1 MKTLSLSFIL
11 ILLSGCSTY
20 SVNRYAISADNVTEL
35 RKLGD
40 TMVNVG
46 EFTSSSPKSEITCRG
61 VGPIKTPDGD
71 TFAHFIKEALIDEL
85 QIAEQYSSAANVT
98 LTGNLD
104 SIDFSS
110 NSGIWNL
117 TLTVKS
123 TTGISVT
130 VSENYSYT
138 TSFYGETAC
147 NQTAQALMPAVQNL
161 IANLLNH
168 PHFDALVGA
177 KEKQTKPSNYYIP

>member
-1 MKTLSLSFIL
+1 MKTLTLFLIL
-11 ILLSGCSTY
+11 TLLSGCSTY

-85 QIAEQYSSAANVT
+85 EIAEQYSSAANVI

-123 TTGISVT
+123 TTGISLT

-161 IANLLNH
+161 ISNLLNH
-168 PHFDALVGA
+168 PHFDALVGV
-177 KEKQTKPSNYYIP
+177 KDKQTNPSNYYIP